1 MADVLE
7 PTVLA
12 ALDTM
17 GLDELLSELGE
28 DLDGLGEDDF
38 GEDDLGEDDL
48 GEDELGED
56 ELGEDELGE
65 DDFGEDDFGEDDLG
79 EDDLGE
85 DELGEDEL
93 GEDDFGE
100 DDLGE
105 DELGEDDFG
114 EDDLGEDELGED
126 ELGEDDFGED
136 EDGDDFGEDEDGD
149 LGEDGDELGED
160 DDLDES
166 ENDDELDDLESEFG
180 LDDYASMGEDYVDF
194 GGVDLESKTDKQL
207 RAISKDPFRKKAVRA
222 AALALLSRRAK
233 KGKRKAASAASA
245 PEMDEDTESESES
258 SEESDEYG
266 AEAYIDYGSEYIE
279 DGMGVDDLLE
289 FVEAYGDES
298 LLADA
303 YGASAGAFNPSVMV
317 VYLTSNST
325 SDKNKHTRDQLIA
338 SIPYL
343 PMKRLRQIA
352 SNAFRKEWVRGLMK
366 AEINRRMARERA
378 GQPVVVRRLP
388 ANKMISV
395 TRSVPMARIQ
405 QFSTKYANPTKAVTA
420 VVTRPGVRA
429 PVGPS
434 STRPPI
440 PATNAARRVQE
451 AAAARKAAYDAA
463 HPTRAARKAAGK
475 PVLSKAVVAQ
485 REARR
490 AAGLKVMPAAQRRA
504 IEGRRGNLR
513 GDDMLGE
520 LMGETDPTI
529 GQALMSHPFQ
539 ALLIGTAL
547 FGVGA
552 LVGKERIIDAGLAVG
567 DAVTGKVHG
576 AFRGARESRSR
587 G

>member
-1 MADVLE
+1 
-7 PTVLA
+7 
-12 ALDTM
+12 M
-17 GLDELLSELGE
+17 GEDG
-28 DLDGLGEDDF
+28 DLDGLGEDF
-38 GEDDLGEDDL
+38 
-48 GEDELGED
+48 DEMG
-56 ELGEDELGE
+56 
-65 DDFGEDDFGEDDLG
+65 
-79 EDDLGE
+79 
-85 DELGEDEL
+85 
-93 GEDDFGE
+93 
-100 DDLGE
+100 
-105 DELGEDDFG
+105 
-114 EDDLGEDELGED
+114 
-126 ELGEDDFGED
+126 
-136 EDGDDFGEDEDGD
+136 EDGD
-149 LGEDGDELGED
+149 LDGLGEDFDALGED

-180 LDDYASMGEDYVDF
+180 LDDYASMGEDYVDFGADDMGASF

-233 KGKRKAASAASA
+233 KSKAKSAATS
-245 PEMDEDTESESES
+245 EMEEDTESDSSDS
-258 SEESDEYG
+258 SEESEEMG
-266 AEAYIDYGSEYIE
+266 AVVRHHRRVVHHRRNASGMPTGLMGETIGEDYIDYGSEYVE

-289 FVEAYGDES
+289 FVEAYGDGA

-303 YGASAGAFNPSVMV
+303 YGVSTAAASAAVFGPVGLVAFLIGKSV
-317 VYLTSNST
+317 
-325 SDKNKHTRDQLIA
+325 DKQAKYTRDQLIA

-352 SNAFRKEWVRGLMK
+352 SNPVRKEWVRGLMK
-366 AEINRRMARERA
+366 AEINRRLARERA

-388 ANKMISV
+388 ANKMIPV

-405 QFSTKYANPTKAVTA
+405 QFSQKYATPTKAVTS
-420 VVTRPGVRA
+420 VVKRPGVRA

-440 PATNAARRVQE
+440 PATNAARRAQE

-463 HPTRAARKAAGK
+463 HPTRAARQAAGK

-504 IEGRRGNLR
+504 IEARRGNLR

-520 LMGETDPTI
+520 LMGDTNPTI
-529 GQALMSHPFQ
+529 GQAVMSHPFQ

-567 DAVTGKVHG
+567 DAVTGTAHG
-576 AFRGARESRSR
+576 AIRGARQSRSR